1 MKNLSLS
8 IELSSFA
15 IEATACPMAYDE
27 LLYRVEAILRQHKEF
42 LGKLTGSSEQQKSL
56 GDGLRLSEH
65 QFDYEQHSVQV
76 ELANVMPRG
85 DWQVQ
90 GIRLV

>member
-1 MKNLSLS
+1 
-8 IELSSFA
+8 
-15 IEATACPMAYDE
+15 MAHEE
-27 LLYRVEAILRQHKEF
+27 LLNKVEAILRQHAGV
-42 LGKLTGSSEQQKSL
+42 LGKLTGSSKQQKSL
-56 GDGLRLSEH
+56 GGGLRLIEH

-76 ELANVMPRG
+76 ELANLLPRG